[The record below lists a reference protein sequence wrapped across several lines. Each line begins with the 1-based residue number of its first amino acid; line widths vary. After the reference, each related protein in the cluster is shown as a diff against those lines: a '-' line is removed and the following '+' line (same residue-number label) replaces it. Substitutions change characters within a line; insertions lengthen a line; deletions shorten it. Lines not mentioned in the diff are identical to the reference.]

1 MDAVSIFVA
10 NVLPYITIVVFL
22 GGMIY
27 RIIGWLNVQVPFPM
41 SVTYPKSRMEQI
53 KIIASEIL
61 IFPALLKNDRNL
73 WIGAWPFHVAL
84 LLIFL
89 GHLRLFTSFPD
100 KVLMAVGFSP
110 EGIKVLSKILGGA
123 VGVLFL
129 AAIIYLL
136 VRRITQTTVR
146 NMSNLADYLVLIWLL
161 GIAIAGNYM
170 RFVSRPYAEIE
181 EMRTFLGSI
190 FAFQPIAPPESTVF
204 LIHFFLVQML
214 LISLPFSK
222 LIHPVGM
229 FFTQGIK
236 NSLVILRHVR

>member
-1 MDAVSIFVA
+1 MGAVSVFVA
-10 NVLPYITIVVFL
+10 NILPYITIVVFV

-27 RIIGWLNVQVPFPM
+27 RIIGWLKVQVPFPL
-41 SVTYPKSRMEQI
+41 SVTYPKSRTEQL

-61 IFPALLKNDRNL
+61 FFPALLKNDRNL

-84 LLIFL
+84 LLIFF
-89 GHLRLFTSFPD
+89 GHLRLFTEFPD

-110 EGIKVLSKILGGA
+110 EGINVLSKVLGGA
-123 VGVLFL
+123 VGVLFIS
-129 AAIIYLL
+129 AILYLL
-136 VRRITQTTVR
+136 IRRITQTTVR

-161 GIAIAGNYM
+161 GIATAGNYM
-170 RFVSRPYAEIE
+170 RFVAKPYAEIG

-190 FAFQPIAPPESTVF
+190 FAFQPISPPDSTVF

-236 NSLVILRHVR
+236 NSLVVLRHVR

>member
-1 MDAVSIFVA
+1 MGVVSVFIA
-10 NVLPYITIVVFL
+10 NVLPYITIVVFV

-27 RIIGWLNVQVPFPM
+27 RIIGWLNIQVPFPL
-41 SVTYPKSRMEQI
+41 SVTYPRSRTEQV

-61 IFPALLKNDRNL
+61 FFPALLRNDRNL
-73 WIGAWPFHVAL
+73 WVGAWPFHVAL

-89 GHLRLFTSFPD
+89 GHLRLFTVFPD
-100 KVLMAVGFSP
+100 KLLMAAGFSP
-110 EGIKVLSKILGGA
+110 DGIHALSNLLGGA

-129 AAIIYLL
+129 FAIIYLF
-136 VRRITQTTVR
+136 VRRTTQTTVR
-146 NMSNLADYLVLIWLL
+146 NMSNLADYLVLLWLL

-170 RFVSRPYAEIE
+170 RFVAQPYAEIG

-190 FAFQPIAPPESTVF
+190 FAFHPLSPPDSTVF

-236 NSLVILRHVR
+236 NSLVVLRQVR